1 MSEEQKQNEESD
13 TGSTSNALANDDIES
28 HFGTKGRTLG
38 FIDCNTLPYT
48 EILQSEWRNVRNE
61 LEQLAASQFTPWP
74 ERQLYTS
81 GWDVFG
87 LLAFGQ
93 VVEKNCKLCP
103 VTMALLR
110 RIEQTTGLRVSTA
123 GFSCLAPGVVIT
135 PHTGYHGYSDLIF
148 RVHLGL
154 IVPTDGDCSLHV
166 AGVSQPW
173 REGAVL
179 AFDDTSLHEAWNR
192 GSTSRIV
199 LLLDIERHPGAL
211 DALDTPLYTDELSS
225 LLSFTKEQEVA
236 TSAQLSTEINQG
248 ID

>member
-1 MSEEQKQNEESD
+1 MSDAER
-13 TGSTSNALANDDIES
+13 SNANGEASNSNPLANDDIEA
-28 HFGTKGRTLG
+28 HFGSIARTLG
-38 FIDCNTLPYT
+38 FVNTADLPYT
-48 EILQSEWRNVRNE
+48 ALLESEWRAVRNE

-74 ERQLYTS
+74 ERQLYSS

-93 VVEKNCKLCP
+93 VVESNCKLCP
-103 VTMALLR
+103 VTMALLQ
-110 RIEQTTGLRVSTA
+110 RIEHTTGLRVSTA

-154 IVPTDGDCSLHV
+154 IVPTDGECALHV
-166 AGVSQPW
+166 AGVTQHW
-173 REGAVL
+173 TEGGVL

-199 LLLDIERHPGAL
+199 LLLDVERKPGAL

-225 LLSFTKEQEVA
+225 LLSFTKQQEA
-236 TSAQLSTEINQG
+236 NASTSATATTNDAS
-248 ID
+248 

>member
-1 MSEEQKQNEESD
+1 M
-13 TGSTSNALANDDIES
+13 
-28 HFGTKGRTLG
+28 
-38 FIDCNTLPYT
+38 
-48 EILQSEWRNVRNE
+48 LQSEWRNVRNE

-93 VVEKNCKLCP
+93 VVETNCKLCP

-110 RIEQTTGLRVSTA
+110 RIEQSTGLRVSTA

-173 REGAVL
+173 IEGAVL

-211 DALDTPLYTDELSS
+211 DALVTPLYTDELSS
-225 LLSFTKEQEVA
+225 LLSFTKEQEAA
-236 TSAQLSTEINQG
+236 TTTATTNTSTSIAQATTTTNDAS
-248 ID
+248 